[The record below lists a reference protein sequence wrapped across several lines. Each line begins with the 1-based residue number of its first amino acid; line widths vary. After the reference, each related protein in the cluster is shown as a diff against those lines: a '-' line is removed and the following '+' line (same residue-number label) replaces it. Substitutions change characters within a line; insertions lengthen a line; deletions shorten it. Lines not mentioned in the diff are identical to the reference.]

1 MKKEYLPMALG
12 FWGVALPLAVFG
24 VLFCRTTAER
34 VAALLSAGI
43 FTLVGHFIRK
53 ARD

>member
-24 VLFCRTTAER
+24 VLFCRTAAER
-34 VAALLSAGI
+34 AAVLLSAGI
-43 FTLVGHFIRK
+43 FAVIGHLIRK